1 MINGIKIT
9 EKYKKLIEMINK
21 KIINMMTNFEKKI

>member
-9 EKYKKLIEMINK
+9 EKYKKLIDMINK